1 MDPEVFIKP
10 IGAGQGG
17 FPPASLAAKGG
28 DVRNDLRLI
37 DLLPFPLRVAAAK
50 ADAGRAQADD
60 PVQDIAAVRLLIEGD
75 IALYQKADGSY
86 ILHRVIRLSA
96 SSVCLCCGDAQWE
109 GEQVDEAQII
119 AYVTAFRRKGRWRE
133 TALSRPYRLY
143 EHFWVHTFPA
153 RRPLLRLLRFL
164 QRARRGL
171 IRGRR

>member
-1 MDPEVFIKP
+1 MQVRQIPMAQLRELLDE
-10 IGAGQGG
+10 Q
-17 FPPASLAAKGG
+17 LAHGEA
-28 DVRNDLRLI
+28 
-37 DLLPFPLRVAAAK
+37 LLPVTGNSMWPLL
-50 ADAGRAQADD
+50 ADGRDM
-60 PVQDIAAVRLLIEGD
+60 VRLARLDRRVQPGD

-86 ILHRVIRLSA
+86 ILHRVIRLCA
-96 SSVCLCCGDAQWE
+96 PETCICCGDAQWE

-119 AYVTAFRRKGRWRE
+119 AYVTAFRRKGHWRE

-143 EHFWVHTFPA
+143 ERFWVHTFPA

>member
-1 MDPEVFIKP
+1 MQVRQIPMAQLRELLDE
-10 IGAGQGG
+10 Q
-17 FPPASLAAKGG
+17 LAHGEA
-28 DVRNDLRLI
+28 
-37 DLLPFPLRVAAAK
+37 LLPVTGNSMWR
-50 ADAGRAQADD
+50 DM
-60 PVQDIAAVRLLIEGD
+60 VRLARLDRRVQRGD

-86 ILHRVIRLSA
+86 ILHRVIRLCA
-96 SSVCLCCGDAQWE
+96 PETCICCGDAQWE

-119 AYVTAFRRKGRWRE
+119 AYVTAFRRKRHWQE

>member
-1 MDPEVFIKP
+1 MQVRQIPMAQLRELLDE
-10 IGAGQGG
+10 Q
-17 FPPASLAAKGG
+17 LAHGEA
-28 DVRNDLRLI
+28 
-37 DLLPFPLRVAAAK
+37 LLPVTGNSMWPLL
-50 ADAGRAQADD
+50 ADGRDM
-60 PVQDIAAVRLLIEGD
+60 VRLARLDRRVQPGD

-96 SSVCLCCGDAQWE
+96 SGDCICCGDAQWE

-119 AYVTAFRRKGRWRE
+119 AYVTAFRRKGRWQE

-143 EHFWVHTFPA
+143 ERFWVHTFPA

>member
-1 MDPEVFIKP
+1 MEVRQIP
-10 IGAGQGG
+10 MAQLRGIIDEQ
-17 FPPASLAAKGG
+17 LAHGEA
-28 DVRNDLRLI
+28 
-37 DLLPFPLRVAAAK
+37 LLPVTGNSMWPLLVG
-50 ADAGRAQADD
+50 GRDM
-60 PVQDIAAVRLLIEGD
+60 VRLARPDRCVQPGD

-96 SSVCLCCGDAQWE
+96 SGVCLCCGDAQWE

-119 AYVTAFRRKGRWRE
+119 AYVTAFRRKGHWQEAAR
-133 TALSRPYRLY
+133 SRPYRFY
-143 EHFWVHTFPA
+143 ERFWVHTFPA

>member
-1 MDPEVFIKP
+1 MQVRQIPMAHLRGLLDE
-10 IGAGQGG
+10 Q
-17 FPPASLAAKGG
+17 LAHGEA
-28 DVRNDLRLI
+28 
-37 DLLPFPLRVAAAK
+37 LLPVTGESMWPLL
-50 ADAGRAQADD
+50 AGGRDMVRLARLDRRAQ
-60 PVQDIAAVRLLIEGD
+60 PGD
-75 IALYQKADGSY
+75 IVLYQRADGSY

-96 SSVCLCCGDAQWE
+96 SGVCLCCGDAQWE

-119 AYVTAFRRKGRWRE
+119 AYVTAFRRNGHWRE

-153 RRPLLRLLRFL
+153 RRPLLRLLRSL

>member
-1 MDPEVFIKP
+1 MEVRQIP
-10 IGAGQGG
+10 MAQLRGIIDEQ
-17 FPPASLAAKGG
+17 LAHGEA
-28 DVRNDLRLI
+28 
-37 DLLPFPLRVAAAK
+37 LLPVTGNSMWPLLVG
-50 ADAGRAQADD
+50 GRDM
-60 PVQDIAAVRLLIEGD
+60 VRLARPDRCAQSGD

-96 SSVCLCCGDAQWE
+96 SGVCLCCGDAQWE

-133 TALSRPYRLY
+133 TARSRPYRLY